1 MEWWTKSYLILRLL
15 GHRPNRA
22 TGANRANR
30 ANGANKPDGANG
42 PNRPTGRISRIG
54 ESANQPNGIFSYSF
68 LVLFNLN
75 S

>member
-42 PNRPTGRISRIG
+42 PNRATGATGATKLELRV
-54 ESANQPNGIFSYSF
+54 ES
-68 LVLFNLN
+68 
-75 S
+75 